1 MKQYD
6 IVALGE
12 CLVDLVCTEQDGKI
26 LMEGNTGGA
35 PANVLAMAA
44 KLGKQTAL
52 ISKVGQDNFGPFLCG
67 HVAQAGI
74 DTDYIV
80 MDEKH
85 PTTLAIVKLDETGNR
100 SFSFYRDRS
109 ADVMLSV
116 EELPVEAIQNTRV
129 MQFGSLSLVCDP
141 VRTATFAALQQAKE
155 AGAQI
160 AYDPNWRP
168 PLWPSQEAGCAM
180 MRRGLEYADYVKVSD
195 EEIVLLTG
203 ETDFAA
209 GAKKLLAAYPLQF
222 LAVTMGPEGSLV
234 FNRTASAYA
243 PAYRIDC
250 VDTTGAGD
258 AFWGAALTYI
268 LEGAKPVD
276 AYSAQEL
283 RALADFANAAGSLAS
298 TKKGAI
304 PAMPSR
310 KEILAAVAGGERIG
324 QLTD

>member
-1 MKQYD
+1 MKKYD
-6 IVALGE
+6 ILALGE
-12 CLVDLVCTEQDGKI
+12 CLVDLVCTEENGKI
-26 LMEGNTGGA
+26 FMEGNPGGA

-67 HVAQAGI
+67 HVAAAGI

-80 MDEKH
+80 MDKEH

-109 ADVMLSV
+109 ADVMLSE
-116 EELPVEAIQNTRV
+116 EELPSKAIANTKV
-129 MQFGSLSLVCDP
+129 LQFGSLSLVCDP
-141 VRTATFAALQQAKE
+141 VRTATFAALQQAKQ
-155 AGAQI
+155 AGAKI
-160 AYDPNWRP
+160 SYDPNWRP
-168 PLWPSQEAGCAM
+168 PLWPSMEAGCAM
-180 MRRGLEYADYVKVSD
+180 MLRGMEYADYVKVSD

-203 ETDFAA
+203 EEDFAA
-209 GAKKLLAAYPLQF
+209 GAKKLMAAYPMEF
-222 LAVTMGPEGSLV
+222 LAVTMGPKGSMV
-234 FNRTASAYA
+234 FNRTASAFA
-243 PAYRIDC
+243 PAYKIEC

-268 LEGAKPVD
+268 LESEKAIAD
-276 AYSAQEL
+276 YSAEEL
-283 RALADFANAAGSLAS
+283 KALADFANAGGSLAS

-310 KEILAAVAGGERIG
+310 EAMLAAVESGERI
-324 QLTD
+324 L

>member
-6 IVALGE
+6 ILALGE
-12 CLVDLVCTEQDGKI
+12 CLGDLVCTETDGKI
-26 LMEGNTGGA
+26 FMEGNPGGA

-67 HVAQAGI
+67 HVAAAGI

-80 MDEKH
+80 MDTEH

-109 ADVMLSV
+109 ADVMLSE
-116 EELPVEAIQNTRV
+116 EELPKEAIASTKV
-129 MQFGSLSLVCDP
+129 LQFGSLSLVCEP
-141 VRTATFAALQQAKE
+141 VRSATFAALALAKE
-155 AGAQI
+155 AGVKV

-168 PLWPSQEAGCAM
+168 PLWPSEEAGRAM
-180 MRRGLEYADYVKVSD
+180 MLRGMEYANYVKVSD
-195 EEIVLLTG
+195 EEVVLLTG
-203 ETDFAA
+203 ETDLKA
-209 GAKKLLAAYPLQF
+209 GAEKLLAAYPMEF
-222 LAVTMGPEGSLV
+222 LAVTMGPAGSMV
-234 FNRTASAYA
+234 FNRKASAFA
-243 PAYRIDC
+243 PAYKIDC

-268 LEGAKPVD
+268 LEGSKSVGE
-276 AYSAQEL
+276 YSAEEL
-283 RALADFANAAGSLAS
+283 RALADFANAGGSLAS

-310 KEILAAVAGGERIG
+310 EAMLAAVESGERI
-324 QLTD
+324 L

>member
-6 IVALGE
+6 IMALGE
-12 CLVDLVCTEQDGKI
+12 CLVDLVCSEVDGKI
-26 LMEGNTGGA
+26 LMEGNPGGA

-67 HVAQAGI
+67 HVAAAGI

-80 MDEKH
+80 MDQEH

-109 ADVMLSV
+109 ADVMLSE
-116 EELPVEAIQNTRV
+116 EELPSEVIANAKV
-129 MQFGSLSLVCDP
+129 LQFGSLSLVCDP
-141 VRTATFAALQQAKE
+141 VRTATFAALRLAKE
-155 AGAQI
+155 AGVKVS
-160 AYDPNWRP
+160 YDPNWRP
-168 PLWPSQEAGCAM
+168 PLWPSEEAGRAM
-180 MRRGLEYADYVKVSD
+180 MLRGMEFADYVKVSD
-195 EEIVLLTG
+195 EEVTLLTG
-203 ETDFAA
+203 ETDCAV
-209 GAKKLLAAYPLQF
+209 GAKKLMADYPMAF
-222 LAVTMGPEGSLV
+222 LAVTMGPAGSMV

-243 PAYRIDC
+243 PAYKIDC

-268 LEGAKPVD
+268 LEGGKAIGE
-276 AYSAQEL
+276 YSAEEL
-283 RALADFANAAGSLAS
+283 KALADFANAGGSLAS

-310 KEILAAVAGGERIG
+310 EAMLAAVESGARIV
-324 QLTD
+324 

>member
-6 IVALGE
+6 ILALGE
-12 CLVDLVCTEQDGKI
+12 CLVDLVCTEADGKI
-26 LMEGNTGGA
+26 FMEGNPGGA

-67 HVAQAGI
+67 HVAAAGI

-80 MDEKH
+80 MDTEH

-109 ADVMLSV
+109 ADVMLSE
-116 EELPVEAIQNTRV
+116 EELPKEAIASTKV
-129 MQFGSLSLVCDP
+129 LQFGSLSLVCEP
-141 VRTATFAALQQAKE
+141 VRSATFAALALAKE
-155 AGAQI
+155 AGVKV

-168 PLWPSQEAGCAM
+168 PLWPSEEAGRAM
-180 MRRGLEYADYVKVSD
+180 MLRGMEYANYVKVSD
-195 EEIVLLTG
+195 EEVVLLTG
-203 ETDFAA
+203 ETDLKA
-209 GAKKLLAAYPLQF
+209 GAEKLLAAYPMEF
-222 LAVTMGPEGSLV
+222 LAVTMGPAGSMV
-234 FNRTASAYA
+234 FNRKASAFA
-243 PAYRIDC
+243 PAYKIGC

-268 LEGAKPVD
+268 LEGSQSVGE
-276 AYSAQEL
+276 YSAEEL
-283 RALADFANAAGSLAS
+283 RALADFANAGGSLAS

-310 KEILAAVAGGERIG
+310 EAMLAAVESGERI
-324 QLTD
+324 L

>member
-6 IVALGE
+6 ILALGE
-12 CLVDLVCTEQDGKI
+12 CLVDLVCTEADGKI
-26 LMEGNTGGA
+26 FMEGNPGGA

-67 HVAQAGI
+67 HVAAAGI

-80 MDEKH
+80 MDTEH

-109 ADVMLSV
+109 ADVMLSE
-116 EELPVEAIQNTRV
+116 EELPKEAIASTKV
-129 MQFGSLSLVCDP
+129 LQFGSLSLVCEP
-141 VRTATFAALQQAKE
+141 VRSATFAALALAKE
-155 AGAQI
+155 AGVKV

-168 PLWPSQEAGCAM
+168 PLWPSEEAGRAM
-180 MRRGLEYADYVKVSD
+180 MLRGMEYADYVKVSD
-195 EEIVLLTG
+195 EEVVLLSG
-203 ETDFAA
+203 ETDLKA
-209 GAKKLLAAYPLQF
+209 GAEKLLAAYPMEF
-222 LAVTMGPEGSLV
+222 LAVTMGPEGSMV
-234 FNRTASAYA
+234 FNRKASAFA
-243 PAYRIDC
+243 PAYKIDC

-268 LEGAKPVD
+268 LEGSKSVGE
-276 AYSAQEL
+276 YSAEEL
-283 RALADFANAAGSLAS
+283 RALADFANAGGSLAS

-310 KEILAAVAGGERIG
+310 EAMLAAVESGERI
-324 QLTD
+324 L